1 MVQTMKNPP
10 AFSWTLLPAMC
21 LLAAGCATGPEPTST
36 PLSAAGATSAAV
48 PVDVSRYSFRLSTAR
63 KVERGKGATD
73 VSRSFDYEGQI
84 FAFAA
89 IGWPPGSP
97 GGAPEIGVRWYNDK
111 GLVSEQQRR
120 ITLEKP
126 PHYVWFAT
134 TGLALGPCGCRVDL
148 VANGQVVASQSFAV
162 NPR

>member
-1 MVQTMKNPP
+1 MKNPLP
-10 AFSWTLLPAMC
+10 ARRWPLLSAMC
-21 LLAAGCATGPEPTST
+21 LMAAGCATGPEPITS
-36 PLSAAGATSAAV
+36 PLPAASANSAAV
-48 PVDVSRYSFRLSTAR
+48 EVDLSRYSFRLTTAR
-63 KVERGKGATD
+63 KVEQGKGATD
-73 VSRSFDYEGQI
+73 LSRSFDYEGKI

-111 GLVSEQQRR
+111 GLVSEQKRR
-120 ITLEKP
+120 ITLGKP

-162 NPR
+162 NPN